1 MIEIEELRAAGLH
14 IDRFRLRAGEAWCCL
29 GGTGSGMERFS
40 AVLGGTETA
49 CTARRLEL
57 PRDIGVISFHGQQE
71 LYEAELRRDDTDFL
85 DRLDPGTPAR
95 AFLTRVE
102 EHRALIDLFRLGPH
116 LDKGYRQ
123 LSSGQARK
131 LLLLA
136 QLTRGASLLVI
147 ENPWE
152 GLDQAAC
159 AELDRVLAG
168 LPGRGLGLLLFVGN
182 QADIPAWCTH
192 LAAFRDGRLV
202 VQGDAATVHSEVR
215 AALKRPEG
223 LFRVSVE
230 ELRAERRTA
239 DNGADTLISLRGGFA
254 RYGEVEVFNGLDLE
268 IRRNDHTLITGP
280 NGCGKSTLLQILTG
294 DHPLCYANDLTV
306 FGRRRGSGESIWDLK
321 RHMGIVSGDLHRN
334 HRVAGSA
341 LAVVLSGLYDSIGLY
356 TRPTA
361 GDEELARRWLGRVGL
376 AHRAG
381 TSFRGLGYGEQRL
394 LLLARAL
401 IKAPRLLVLD
411 EPTQGL
417 DEHHRGAL
425 LDFLASVA
433 GRDLCTILYVSH
445 RADEYRPF
453 FSQHLRFS

>member
-1 MIEIEELRAAGLH
+1 
-14 IDRFRLRAGEAWCCL
+14 
-29 GGTGSGMERFS
+29 MERFS
-40 AVLGGTETA
+40 AVLGGTETS

-57 PRDIGVISFHGQQE
+57 PRDIGVISFRGQQE

-102 EHRALIDLFRLGPH
+102 EHHPLIDLFRLEPH

-136 QLTRGASLLVI
+136 QLTRGVSLLVI

-159 AELDRVLAG
+159 AELDRVLAD

-192 LAAFRDGRLV
+192 LAALRDGRLV
-202 VQGDAATVHSEVR
+202 VQGDAATVRSEVR

-254 RYGEVEVFNGLDLE
+254 RYGQVEVFNGLDLE
-268 IRRNDHTLITGP
+268 IRRGDHTLITGP

-341 LAVVLSGLYDSIGLY
+341 LAVVVSGLYDTIGLY

-361 GDEELARRWLGRVGL
+361 GDEALARRWLDRRVL
-376 AHRAG
+376 REVV
-381 TSFRGLGYGEQRL
+381 SE
-394 LLLARAL
+394 ARATP
-401 IKAPRLLVLD
+401 AQT
-411 EPTQGL
+411 E
-417 DEHHRGAL
+417 
-425 LDFLASVA
+425 
-433 GRDLCTILYVSH
+433 
-445 RADEYRPF
+445 
-453 FSQHLRFS
+453 